1 MTYHDQGRNLVSTLF
16 NGTKKYFLCLLALF
30 LISKNNIN
38 VNVGKLM
45 AQIMWLKLLSCT
57 LYALKLWEN
66 AVARSLILKQL
77 RNLSNKNDKT

>member
-16 NGTKKYFLCLLALF
+16 NGAKKYFLCLLALF

-45 AQIMWLKLLSCT
+45 AQIMWLKLLS
-57 LYALKLWEN
+57 
-66 AVARSLILKQL
+66 VARSLILKQL